1 MTIRT
6 PVHVWLPEQV
16 EPTLAGTFTHDPAKL
31 LGQFE
36 YAETYKAAG
45 HPALAP
51 DMPLRRSKLSVSG
64 GAAVF
69 PVFLDAGPDA
79 WGRHLLGRRLA
90 RDVSE
95 LEALM
100 LCPTDGVGNIALGEL
115 TAARLR
121 VLAQDEF
128 FAVLE
133 EVEAKGIAITD
144 LEEQVLNAAQNG
156 TSLGGTKPKLTI
168 QRDGLQFLAKFPAP
182 GDSRWLPHIECAM
195 LKLARACDV
204 NAIANPEIWQVSPG
218 RAALLVPRFD
228 RVTTAA
234 GTGRRGYVSAHSV
247 LKLNQFP
254 APKPGDIVQ
263 LPLTGVSP
271 QALRKSY
278 VSFVEAMTPWCGGEQ
293 HLFEERRELWRRIVF
308 NALIRNLDDH
318 THNHGLL
325 CHDML
330 SARQQWKLAPAF
342 DLVPSAAAS
351 AQPAFCMAYRY
362 VPANTRKKIAH
373 PRLVSGVN
381 LDDLLAAAT
390 EHYGYT
396 ADDAKDHLHRAASTV
411 TKQWQCYLAEE
422 GVPTEERARFN
433 ATFAFAEEVVRD
445 LHNQQL
451 PTPTPA
457 NS

>member
-1 MTIRT
+1 MTTST

-16 EPTLAGTFTHDPAKL
+16 EPMLAGTFTHDPAKL
-31 LGQFE
+31 RGQFE
-36 YAETYKAAG
+36 YAESYKADG
-45 HPALAP
+45 HPALSP
-51 DMPLRRSKLSVSG
+51 DMPLRKSKLTVSG

-79 WGRHLLGRRLA
+79 WGRHLLSRRLA

-115 TAARLR
+115 TTARLQ
-121 VLAQDEF
+121 VLTQDEF
-128 FAVLE
+128 FSVLE
-133 EVEAKGIAITD
+133 DVEAKGVAVTD

-168 QRDGLQFLAKFPAP
+168 QRDGYQYLAKFPAP
-182 GDSRWLPHIECAM
+182 GDSIWLPHIECAM

-204 NAIANPEIWQVSPG
+204 NAIANPEIWEVAPG
-218 RAALLVPRFD
+218 RSALLVPRFD

-234 GTGRRGYVSAHSV
+234 GITRRGYVSAQSV
-247 LKLNQFP
+247 LKLDQFP
-254 APKPGDIVQ
+254 APKAGDIVQ
-263 LPLTGVSP
+263 LSLTGITP
-271 QALRKSY
+271 QAFRKSY
-278 VSFVEAMTPWCGGEQ
+278 VSFVEAMAPWCGGEQ

-330 SARQQWKLAPAF
+330 PTRQQWTLSPAF
-342 DLVPSAAAS
+342 DLVPFSAAS
-351 AQPAFCMAYRY
+351 AHPAFCMAYRY
-362 VPANTRKKIAH
+362 VPANARKKIAQ
-373 PRLVSGVN
+373 PRLVTGVN

-390 EHYGYT
+390 DHYGYS
-396 ADDAKDHLHRAASTV
+396 ADDAKDHLHRAATTV
-411 TKQWQCYLAEE
+411 AKQWERYLAEE
-422 GVPTEERARFN
+422 GVPAVERARFN
-433 ATFAFAEEVVRD
+433 ATFAFAGEV
-445 LHNQQL
+445 
-451 PTPTPA
+451 A
-457 NS
+457 S